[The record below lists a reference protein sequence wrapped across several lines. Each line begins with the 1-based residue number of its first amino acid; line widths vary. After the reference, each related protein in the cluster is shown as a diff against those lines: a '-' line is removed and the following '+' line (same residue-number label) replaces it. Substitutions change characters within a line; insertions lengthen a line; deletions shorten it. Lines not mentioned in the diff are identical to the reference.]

1 MNILFDLFTPQHFT
15 GGAGEYIRRVF
26 YSLLETIEDSQ
37 LDVSVVGLLDSSLGR
52 YAYSDLAPEALKAKG
67 VSVADIAGTNLKNI
81 IATYSIDRVFIG
93 AAQYWGARFD
103 VENITCP
110 VVCVIHDL
118 CDEEVNSTCLKTMEN
133 CGNMWQT
140 ARGRLSKIVHS
151 LLRHKMG
158 INRMKPMVGMIR
170 RNSNVDVVTISQFS
184 LRSIE
189 YHLGLKSSQ
198 THVLYSPER
207 ISPPLENP
215 HDIHVRELIESGRKY
230 YLMLTANRWLK
241 NAERAINAFNK
252 YVELTGGEEYFVTLG
267 YPVSTSEHHIVM
279 PYLQA
284 SDLSLLMKHCYAL
297 VFPSFFEGFGYP
309 PVEAMKYG
317 KPVLASNVTSIPEVL
332 GDAAIYFSPFYE
344 SDIYKAFCSLRSDN
358 YEYYSHKA
366 RERYDI
372 VSARQADDLKK
383 LIKLILCQE

>member
-140 ARGRLSKIVHS
+140 VRGRLSKIVHS

-158 INRMKPMVGMIR
+158 VERMKPVVGMIR
-170 RNSNVDVVTISQFS
+170 KNPNVDVVTISQFS

-207 ISPPLENP
+207 ISSPLESP
-215 HDIHVRELIESGRKY
+215 RDIHVQELIDSGKKY

-241 NAERAINAFNK
+241 NAERAIRAFNK

-267 YPVSTSEHHIVM
+267 YPASTSERHIVM
-279 PYLQA
+279 PYLD
-284 SDLSLLMKHCYAL
+284 SNDLSQLMMHCHAL

-358 YEYYSHKA
+358 YEYYNRKA